1 MIQKS
6 LALAE
11 ELQGKIEA
19 NISNSEKE
27 FHAKMQ
33 KLLNNPENKVMLIE
47 FLTVLLDVKIK
58 EQVLSLSNIL

>member
-1 MIQKS
+1 MIQKA

-11 ELQGKIEA
+11 ELQGQIEA

-33 KLLNNPENKVMLIE
+33 NFLIIP
-47 FLTVLLDVKIK
+47 KIK
-58 EQVLSLSNIL
+58 LCL